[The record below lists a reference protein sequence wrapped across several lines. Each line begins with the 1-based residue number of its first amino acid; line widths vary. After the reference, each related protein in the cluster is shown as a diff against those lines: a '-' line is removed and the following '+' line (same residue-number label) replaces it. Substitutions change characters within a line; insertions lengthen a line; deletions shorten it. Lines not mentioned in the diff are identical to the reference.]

1 VKKRN
6 KRRSTEIPRLRPP
19 LRMQMR
25 LKRQVRVLRAVP
37 AQPVIMGGK
46 RIRKKIRKKEE
57 SDGNQPDAPYL
68 KSQSLK

>member
-1 VKKRN
+1 
-6 KRRSTEIPRLRPP
+6 
-19 LRMQMR
+19 MQMR

-46 RIRKKIRKKEE
+46 RIRKKIREKEE
-57 SDGNQPDAPYL
+57 SDGNQADAPYL